1 MPHVTGG
8 TRLIVKRGPR
18 AAGSIADAP
27 AHVLAQ
33 LPKETPDCLRPER
46 LPKYPPG
53 DPRNASRQHVTVV
66 ETDDG
71 TVGVVHG
78 DVAPTAEDREAMKR
92 LVAAAGKL
100 MKGANPKAKRTR

>member
-8 TRLIVKRGPR
+8 TRLRVKRGPR
-18 AAGSIADAP
+18 AAASLADAP

-53 DPRNASRQHVTVV
+53 DPRNGARQHVTVV
-66 ETDDG
+66 TTDDG
-71 TVGVVHG
+71 TIAVVHG
-78 DVAPTAEDREAMKR
+78 DVAPTAEDRAAMKCI
-92 LVAAAGKL
+92 VEAAGKL
-100 MKGANPKAKRTR
+100 MKGAYPKAKRAR